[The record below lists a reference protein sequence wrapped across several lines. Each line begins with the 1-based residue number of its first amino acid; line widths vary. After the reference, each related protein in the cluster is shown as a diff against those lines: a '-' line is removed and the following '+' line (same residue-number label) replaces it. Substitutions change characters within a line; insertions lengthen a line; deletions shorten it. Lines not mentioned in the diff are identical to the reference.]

1 MTKYLGSLLI
11 ISLFT
16 GVGYSFSME
25 DIVPPY
31 VVWDNNSYPDG
42 ANIWTDSIIGFGL
55 ADYGSSGVATTSIR
69 ATATIDKIDQPITIE
84 PIDGLK
90 YHITCKI
97 TMPNIPMYNKEMVIR
112 IQASDN
118 AGNEM
123 KTFERRVLVSSR
135 TLSLENII
143 AYPNPCQPSS
153 GNIFFSPLPRDV
165 EIQIFDVSGENIR
178 EVCLPA
184 LSEGIWEWNLRN
196 NEGDGV
202 APGLYI
208 YLIKDRE
215 RHTTTTGKI
224 LIIR

>member
-69 ATATIDKIDQPITIE
+69 ATLDKINQPITIE
-84 PIDGLK
+84 NKGDH
-90 YHITCKI
+90 YDITCTI
-97 TMPNIPMYNKEMVIR
+97 TTTNIPMYNKEMLIR
-112 IQASDN
+112 IEAMDN

-123 KTFERRVLVSSR
+123 KTFECRVLVSSR